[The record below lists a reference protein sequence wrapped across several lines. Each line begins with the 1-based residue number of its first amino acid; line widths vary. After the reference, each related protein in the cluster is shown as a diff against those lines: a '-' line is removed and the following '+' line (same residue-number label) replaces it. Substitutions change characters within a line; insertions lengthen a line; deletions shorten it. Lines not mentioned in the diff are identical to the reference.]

1 LFESSGHGEMEKALK
16 NKLDSNE
23 FALWSQFLSE
33 LTGISLSEDKEYLII
48 ERFHGLLKKYR
59 CSNYSHLY
67 FMAREPE
74 RNDLREELVDHIT
87 TKETS
92 FFRDLAPFEALR
104 NTVFPRLLEQCRRA
118 GEKRRL
124 KIWSAACS
132 TGQEAYSLAMI
143 LQEMGVSP
151 HEYQITGTDISRMAI
166 DSARQGCYNR
176 FEVERGV
183 PEPLLERFFKPNTRN
198 WQVKDS
204 LKESITFVQMPLHRP
219 FMLPESFDL
228 IVCRNVA
235 IYFAAG
241 PRVEMFSRVSRH
253 LHPHGYL
260 LIGST
265 ETAGDLGN
273 LFREVHLEPRAVFLQ
288 KK

>member
-1 LFESSGHGEMEKALK
+1 MN

-33 LTGISLSEDKEYLII
+33 LTGISLSEDKTYLII
-48 ERFHGLLKKYR
+48 ERFNGLLKKFK

-67 FMAREPE
+67 FMAREPD
-74 RNDLREELVDHIT
+74 RNDLREELVDQIT

-92 FFRDLAPFEALR
+92 FFRDSAPFEALR
-104 NTVFPRLLEQCRRA
+104 KTIFPRLLEQCRRTDK
-118 GEKRRL
+118 KRCL

-143 LQEMGVSP
+143 LQEMGVSSK
-151 HEYQITGTDISRMAI
+151 EYLIMGTDISRMAI
-166 DSARQGCYNR
+166 ESAKLGSYNR

-183 PEPLLERFFKPNTRN
+183 PPALLERFFEPDSKS
-198 WQVKDS
+198 WKVKDS
-204 LKESITFVQMPLHRP
+204 LKESLSFVQMPLHRP
-219 FMLPESFDL
+219 FMLPDAFDL

-235 IYFAAG
+235 IYFASG
-241 PRVEMFSRVSRH
+241 PRADLFNRISRH
-253 LHPHGYL
+253 LQPHGYL

-265 ETAGDLGN
+265 ETVGDLGN
-273 LFREVHLEPRAVFLQ
+273 LFCEIQLEPRAVFLQ
-288 KK
+288 KR

>member
-1 LFESSGHGEMEKALK
+1 VK

-33 LTGISLSEDKEYLII
+33 LTGISLTEDKEYLII
-48 ERFHGLLKKYR
+48 ERFHGLLKKYG
-59 CSNYSHLY
+59 CSTYSHLY

-74 RNDLREELVDHIT
+74 RSDLREELVDHIT

-104 NTVFPRLLEQCRRA
+104 STVFPRLLEQCRRT

-151 HEYQITGTDISRMAI
+151 KEYQIMGTDISRMAI
-166 DSARQGCYNR
+166 ELARQGCYNC
-176 FEVERGV
+176 FEVERGI
-183 PEPLLERFFKPNTRN
+183 PPALLGRFFEPNSKC

-204 LKESITFVQMPLHRP
+204 LKESLSFVQMPLHRP
-219 FMLPESFDL
+219 FMLPDSFDL

-235 IYFAAG
+235 IYFAAE
-241 PRVEMFSRVSRH
+241 PRADLFNRVSRH
-253 LHPHGYL
+253 LQPQGYL

-265 ETAGDLGN
+265 ETAGDFSN
-273 LFREVHLEPRAVFLQ
+273 LFREIHFEPRAVFLQ

>member
-1 LFESSGHGEMEKALK
+1 MKD
-16 NKLDSNE
+16 KLDSNE

-33 LTGISLSEDKEYLII
+33 LTGISLTEDKEYLII
-48 ERFHGLLKKYR
+48 ERFHGLLKKFK

-74 RNDLREELVDHIT
+74 RNDLREELIDHIT

-104 NTVFPRLLEQCRRA
+104 KTVFPHLLEQCRRSA
-118 GEKRRL
+118 EKRRL

-132 TGQEAYSLAMI
+132 TGQEAYSLAMV

-151 HEYQITGTDISRMAI
+151 KEYQIMGTDISRMAI
-166 DSARQGCYNR
+166 ESARQGSYNR

-183 PEPLLERFFKPNTRN
+183 PPALLERFFETNSRN
-198 WQVKDS
+198 WKVKDS
-204 LKESITFVQMPLHRP
+204 LKESLSFVQMPLHRP
-219 FMLPESFDL
+219 FMLPDSFDL

-235 IYFAAG
+235 IYFASE
-241 PRVEMFSRVSRH
+241 PRTELFNRVSRH
-253 LHPHGYL
+253 LQPHGYL

-273 LFREVHLEPRAVFLQ
+273 LFSEIHLEPRAVFLQ

>member
-1 LFESSGHGEMEKALK
+1 MKD
-16 NKLDSNE
+16 KLDSNE
-23 FALWSQFLSE
+23 FALWSQFLAE

-48 ERFHGLLKKYR
+48 ERFHGLLKKYQ

-67 FMAREPE
+67 FMAREPD
-74 RNDLREELVDHIT
+74 RNDLREELIDHIT

-92 FFRDLAPFEALR
+92 FFRDSAPFEVLR
-104 NTVFPRLLEQCRRA
+104 KTVLPKLLEHCRRT

-132 TGQEAYSLAMI
+132 TGQEAYSLAMV

-151 HEYQITGTDISRMAI
+151 QEYLIMGTDISRMAI
-166 DSARQGCYNR
+166 ESARHGCYNR

-183 PEPLLERFFKPNTRN
+183 PPALLERFFVFNSKN

-204 LKESITFVQMPLHRP
+204 LKESLSFTQMPLHRP
-219 FMLPESFDL
+219 FMLPDSFDL

-235 IYFAAG
+235 IYFSSG
-241 PRVEMFSRVSRH
+241 PRVELFNRVARH
-253 LHPHGYL
+253 LQPHGYL

-265 ETAGDLGN
+265 ETLGDLAH
-273 LFREVHLEPRAVFLQ
+273 LFCEVQLEPRVVFLQ
-288 KK
+288 NADKRQVSVPCR